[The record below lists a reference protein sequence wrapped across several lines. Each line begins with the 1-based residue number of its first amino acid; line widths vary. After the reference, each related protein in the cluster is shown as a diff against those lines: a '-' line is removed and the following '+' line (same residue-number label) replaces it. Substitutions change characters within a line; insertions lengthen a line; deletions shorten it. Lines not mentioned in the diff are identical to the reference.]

1 MTDRRRPLGTSI
13 TRDTHERFST
23 GTREQVRAARAY
35 AERWYQ
41 ALREWRV
48 DSYDVPMAAGSGR
61 GGTAVLLTSGT
72 PGMIT
77 CTYLQTPLGREVGEV
92 QAGRT
97 ISLWAMSSIP
107 AQREVGQLL
116 ERLRAGQ
123 GLASLVDERGGWASP
138 RERAL
143 AYAVAVLT
151 LAVTLGDRE
160 AEFYLLQLRKSGD

>member
-1 MTDRRRPLGTSI
+1 MTRSRPLGTSI
-13 TRDTHERFST
+13 ARDTHERFT
-23 GTREQVRAARAY
+23 AGTREQVRAARAY

-41 ALREWRV
+41 ALRAWRL

-72 PGMIT
+72 PGLMT
-77 CTYLQTPLGREVGEV
+77 CTYLQTPLGREVGEA

-97 ISLWAMSSIP
+97 ISAWALSTIP
-107 AQREVGQLL
+107 AQREAGQLL

-123 GLASLVDERGGWASP
+123 GPETLLRESGAFVHP
-138 RERAL
+138 VERAR
-143 AYAVAVLT
+143 AYAVAVLM

-160 AEFYLLQLRKSGD
+160 AESALWALKMVE